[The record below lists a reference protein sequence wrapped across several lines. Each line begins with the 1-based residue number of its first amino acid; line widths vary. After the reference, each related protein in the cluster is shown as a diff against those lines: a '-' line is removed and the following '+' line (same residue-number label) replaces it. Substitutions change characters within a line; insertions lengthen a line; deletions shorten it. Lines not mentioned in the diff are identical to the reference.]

1 MTFVAQSWGP
11 QNEKWLNFLKS
22 YYYELNFCWPN
33 YWIYEIKRWNTLN
46 IWFGAWKFRVQIF
59 FNFCEKFYHQ
69 NSAKSFLRAQILILE
84 FSMVYPRKIGN
95 FIYRMAYS
103 KPKNSNSNYGKSVFK
118 EFSVL
123 WRGTYLHRER

>member
-1 MTFVAQSWGP
+1 MKLKDEIHSIFDLVHENLES
-11 QNEKWLNFLKS
+11 NF
-22 YYYELNFCWPN
+22 
-33 YWIYEIKRWNTLN
+33 
-46 IWFGAWKFRVQIF
+46 F

-123 WRGTYLHRER
+123 WRGP